1 MPKVKL
7 GKKAF
12 SFSDPMSGLTLAGNE
27 IKDLPRGPH
36 SWVLKGAIRGGHVE
50 VIYEEPTPE
59 PEPTREE
66 NLKLLTRNE
75 LMDAFSF
82 IDSDHKAEADKLKTK
97 AEVLSFLLSIE
108 EDYVE

>member
-7 GKKAF
+7 GKKAL
-12 SFSDPMSGLTLAGNE
+12 SFSDPVSGLVLAGND
-27 IKDLPRGPH
+27 IKDLPKGPH
-36 SWVLKGAIRGGHVE
+36 SWVLRGAIRGGHLE
-50 VIYEEPTPE
+50 VIHEEPEPE

-82 IDSDHKAEADKLKTK
+82 IDSDHREEAAKLKTK